1 MKGMSKLD
9 RESMRQNNVRM
20 VFEAIYRSD
29 GVTKNEL
36 AAGTGLS
43 VMAVSR
49 ITDLLQEQDVVEE
62 GESDENGRLGRPA
75 KKVYIKR
82 ESIVNVGVSLD
93 VGGVFL
99 GAVDPYG
106 KILRFES
113 HTLAL
118 DGRRP
123 EEALRELAHV
133 LHAFLK
139 THSLLGIPS
148 AGLVMPGIIDYEKGY
163 LRLAS
168 QLRWGNI
175 PVASLMESYAPLP
188 KILLEN
194 DVKARAQAENRFGSS
209 RGYGSSVLL
218 TIGSG
223 IGAGVIINNS
233 IYRGK
238 DNMAGEFG
246 HSILSMNNRMCECG
260 RMGCAQATISEPAL
274 MLEARKVDPAINM
287 EGLIAAYRAGLPWA
301 KRLLHT
307 TAEYILTLLSLL
319 ANAYAPEAIILCGS
333 LMDRCPV
340 LRELITQSFREEQAQ
355 FLNPTFDIGFSEFG
369 PDGNIIGAATVAFN
383 HNIDNR
389 FVAYSLQTQ
398 AEPQLEP
405 SLQQCLQK

>member
-1 MKGMSKLD
+1 MKGIYKLD
-9 RESMRQNNVRM
+9 QESMRQNNARM
-20 VFEAIYRSD
+20 IFEAIYRSE

-36 AAGTGLS
+36 AAATGLS

-49 ITDLLQEQDVVEE
+49 IVDLLAEQDVIVEK
-62 GESDENGRLGRPA
+62 ESGENGRLGRPA
-75 KKVYIKR
+75 KRVYIKR

-93 VGGVFL
+93 VGGVYI

-106 KILRFES
+106 RILQFES
-113 HTLAL
+113 HSLPL
-118 DGRRP
+118 DGNHP
-123 EEALRELAHV
+123 HEALREITELVHT
-133 LHAFLK
+133 FLR
-139 THSLLGIPS
+139 TYGLLNIPS
-148 AGLVMPGIIDYEKGY
+148 VGLVMPGIIDYEKGY

-168 QLRWGNI
+168 QLRWEAM
-175 PVASLMESYAPLP
+175 PVASLMESYAPIP
-188 KILLEN
+188 KIILEN

-209 RGYGSSVLL
+209 KGYDSSVLL

-238 DNMAGEFG
+238 DNMAGEIG
-246 HSILSMNNRMCECG
+246 HSVLCMNNRMCECG

-274 MLEARKVDPAINM
+274 MREARRVDPSIEM

-301 KRLLHT
+301 ERLLHM
-307 TAEYILTLLSLL
+307 TAEYILMLLSLL

-333 LMDRCPV
+333 LMDRCVV
-340 LRELITQSFREEQAQ
+340 LRELVSQSFQQEQAQ

-389 FVAYSLQTQ
+389 ILAYSFQPQ
-398 AEPQLEP
+398 AAPGGNPE
-405 SLQQCLQK
+405 